1 MLYLLF
7 KYRSEY
13 KKIAMDMLSLLPEIN
28 NIDFVGEEIDWYSNS
43 DSRNIYLW
51 KNQENNWAGLISVEE
66 KPKNIIIRRI
76 ILTPE
81 SWSINNCC
89 VMIDELSHIYLDK
102 KVVGTMDTTSICEIW
117 EKRNVD
123 EQ

>member
-102 KVVGTMDTTSICEIW
+102 K
-117 EKRNVD
+117 K
-123 EQ
+123 